1 MVKNGEESRESRE
14 TNPAGETYPAGESK
28 STREKREPGE
38 QSTNSDSTDTTSTRR
53 GIRGGNQSKRN
64 DSDTQSK
71 RNDSDTQIKE
81 SYRNQGIPKMASI
94 TSDEIETTKRVR
106 KSKKKELVH
115 YDSKQISN
123 VIYTI
128 FQIIGSKP
136 EMEFWKLSMSECD
149 SIAIPIV
156 NLIEKSEKFELLKE
170 HGDSIALVI
179 AVFTIVMPRLFMQIT
194 IQKGKNIDG
203 KNKSTAKVNIAK
215 GKDNVVIRKSDTT
228 DNNTTYATSFID
240 TLPSISTSIY

>member
-14 TNPAGETYPAGESK
+14 TNSAGETYPAGESK

-53 GIRGGNQSKRN
+53 GIRGGN
-64 DSDTQSK
+64 QSK